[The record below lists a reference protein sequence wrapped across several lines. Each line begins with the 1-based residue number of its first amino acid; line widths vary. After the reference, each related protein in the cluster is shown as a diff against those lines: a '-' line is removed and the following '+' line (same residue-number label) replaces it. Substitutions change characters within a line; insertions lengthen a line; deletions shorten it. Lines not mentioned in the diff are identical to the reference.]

1 MPLSRQQKEDLVS
14 SYREGVA
21 KAPHVFLIRY
31 TGITVPQITDLRS
44 RLRDNGGS
52 YVVLKNRL
60 AKLAIRGAALEELE
74 EELEGPVAAAY
85 GDSDVV
91 TLAKTLTDFAKE
103 VPALELKSGLVEGQR
118 VASEQIQEI
127 ASLPSREELLA
138 KLLYLLQSPVE
149 RFVRSLADIERQFVS
164 VLDQVRISREE
175 KGS

>member
-31 TGITVPQITDLRS
+31 VGITVPQVTDLRS
-44 RLRDNGGS
+44 RLRENGGS

-74 EELEGPVAAAY
+74 AELEGPVAAAY
-85 GDSDVV
+85 SDSDVV
-91 TLAKTLTDFAKE
+91 TLAKTLTEFAKE

-118 VASEQIQEI
+118 VASEQILEI
-127 ASLPSREELLA
+127 ASLPSREELMA

-164 VLDQVRISREE
+164 VLDQVRIGKEE